1 MITISTVIAYHIGLD
16 KSAVCASTMAFS
28 TLCLARL
35 FHCFNCRGR
44 KPVNVLGFTSN
55 SFSLVAFFAGILFL
69 AIALFVTPLH
79 SIFGV
84 ATLTGK
90 MLGMLLILA
99 VSPTILV
106 QIWKNIVYFKN
117 KK

>member
-1 MITISTVIAYHIGLD
+1 
-16 KSAVCASTMAFS
+16 MAFA

-44 KPVNVLGFTSN
+44 KPVNILGFTTN
-55 SFSLVAFFAGILFL
+55 SFSLVAFFAGVLFL
-69 AIALFVTPLH
+69 AVALFVTPLH

-84 ATLTGK
+84 DTLTEK
-90 MLGMLLILA
+90 MLGMIVILA

-106 QIWKNIVYFKN
+106 QIWKNIMYFKGKN
-117 KK
+117 K